1 MDKKQ
6 LIGSQTAK
14 GGFENEEDIAKK
26 FNNYRNDIESQK
38 WLNIMG
44 YDYSKIGLIR
54 AVTIPVRISKE
65 KAIKF
70 GATSEKI
77 DDTIKYKKA
86 DIQIQLEIIVDK
98 IIYRENLSLKKANK
112 GANFNQI
119 DKRPVETYQK
129 MWGFNDSICE
139 TLKKFT
145 GEILPTKLEAEDLK
159 DSRRWYLNELPK
171 ENIEE
176 LISFFKTNKV
186 LVFND
191 ILKGRG
197 VLAAEW
203 FLVTRKDMETN
214 TLDWVLKNI
223 NDVTNIFSQG
233 EIEVSNRGG
242 LNLCKLRAQR
252 KGGTPDPKSLQFKIS
267 PLDLFDN

>member
-1 MDKKQ
+1 MNNKQ

-14 GGFENEEDIAKK
+14 GGFENEVDIAKK
-26 FNNYRNDIESQK
+26 FNNYTNDIDAQK
-38 WLNIMG
+38 WLKIMG
-44 YDYSKIGLIR
+44 YEYSKVETLQ
-54 AVTIPVRISKE
+54 AVTIPVRISKD
-65 KAIKF
+65 KAISF
-70 GATSEKI
+70 GATSRKVDE
-77 DDTIKYKKA
+77 TIKYKKA
-86 DIQIQLEIIVDK
+86 DIQIQLEIIVDNL
-98 IIYRENLSLKKANK
+98 IYRENLSLKKANK

-119 DKRPVETYQK
+119 DKRTIETYQN
-129 MWGFNDSICE
+129 MWSFNDSICE

-145 GEILPTKLEAEDLK
+145 GEILPSKSESKKLK
-159 DSRRWYLNELPK
+159 DCRRWYLDELPK
-171 ENIEE
+171 EKVEE
-176 LISFFKTNKV
+176 LISFFEANKV

-203 FLVTRKDMETN
+203 FLVTRKDAATN

-223 NDVTNIFSQG
+223 NEVTNIFSQG
-233 EIEVSNRGG
+233 KVEISKRGG

-267 PLDLFDN
+267 PLDIF